1 MLEAEVDRMND
12 LIRDLRVVIEQER
25 EKVQISTIQNRKQAD
40 EIESLKQTIAE
51 RDNLIGEFRNK
62 LSLQVN
68 ENESLNEE
76 NKRLMADNMALK
88 QRIEELRPLEQLNLD
103 RETIQPRLDYV
114 KEQEEI
120 LKQR

>member
-1 MLEAEVDRMND
+1 MND